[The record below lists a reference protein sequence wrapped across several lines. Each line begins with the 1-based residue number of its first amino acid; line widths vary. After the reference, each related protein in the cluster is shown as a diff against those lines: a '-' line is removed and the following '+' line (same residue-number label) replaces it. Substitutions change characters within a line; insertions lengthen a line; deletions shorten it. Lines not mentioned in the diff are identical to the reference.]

1 VNQTTISSSQA
12 HRLVIPSLAMS
23 IDDSLPTDLASA
35 HALIIAQRQ
44 ALSAAKMRATAA
56 ESEAQYRALLI
67 EKLKFTI
74 RKLRHERFGQS
85 SERGALLDQLELQ
98 LADLE
103 ADAAQAEAAA
113 QMAAAATSE
122 KITVAS
128 VERRRPARRPL
139 PEHLPRERIVYPA
152 PSACPCCGGTT
163 LRKIGED
170 VTETLELIP
179 RQWKVIQHVREKF
192 SCRTCEAISQP
203 PAPSH
208 PIARG
213 RAGPKLLA
221 HILFSKYG
229 LHLPLNRQSAVYA
242 REGIDLDVSTLADWV
257 GAAAATLMPLV
268 TEIRAHVFAAERIHA
283 DDTTVPVLAK
293 GKTRTGRLW
302 TYVRDDRPFAGPDP
316 PAAVFF
322 YSRDRG
328 GEHPEQHLAGY
339 AGLMQADAYAG
350 FNRLYEANRKPAP
363 IVEVACW
370 AHARRKFF
378 DLARINKAPIASEA
392 VARIDALFAIEREIN
407 GLAPQERVCV
417 RKERSRPLIFELE
430 SWLCEQRARVS
441 KNSETGKAID
451 YSLKRRSALTRFL
464 DDGRLCMSN
473 NAAERELRGIAVGR
487 RNWTFAGSD
496 EGGRRAATI
505 YTLIATAKLN
515 DVDPQAWL
523 ADMLARLPDHPAK
536 RIQELLPWH
545 WRPQNIAAE
554 AA

>member
-1 VNQTTISSSQA
+1 MNA
-12 HRLVIPSLAMS
+12 
-23 IDDSLPTDLASA
+23 DDSLPNDVETLKTMLVAE
-35 HALIIAQRQ
+35 R
-44 ALSAAKMRATAA
+44 AARLAA
-56 ESEAQYRALLI
+56 ESDAQYRALLI
-67 EKLKFTI
+67 EKLKYTI

-85 SERGALLDQLELQ
+85 AERGALLDQLELQ

-103 ADAAQAEAAA
+103 EDAAQAETAA
-113 QMAAAATSE
+113 QMAAAVATNA
-122 KITVAS
+122 KITVQS
-128 VERRRPARRPL
+128 FERRRPARRPL
-139 PEHLPRERIVYPA
+139 PEHLPRERVVYPA
-152 PSACPCCGGTT
+152 PAVCPCCGGAT

-192 SCRTCEAISQP
+192 SCRACEAITQP

-229 LHLPLNRQSAVYA
+229 LHLPLNRQSASYA
-242 REGIDLDVSTLADWV
+242 REGIELDVSTLADWV
-257 GAAAATLMPLV
+257 GAAAATLMPLI
-268 TEIRAHVFAAERIHA
+268 EAIRAHVFAAERIHA

-316 PAAVFF
+316 PAAAFF

-328 GEHPEQHLAGY
+328 GEHPEQHLASY

-350 FNRLYEANRKPAP
+350 FNRLYEAARKPGP
-363 IVEVACW
+363 IIEAACW
-370 AHARRKFF
+370 AHGRRKFF
-378 DLARINKAPIASEA
+378 DLARISKAPIAMKA
-392 VARIDALFAIEREIN
+392 VERIDTLFAIEREIN
-407 GLAPQERVCV
+407 GMTPQGRVHV
-417 RKERSRPLIFELE
+417 RNERSRPLVIALE
-430 SWLCEQRARVS
+430 SWLREQRDRVS

-451 YSLKRRSALTRFL
+451 YSLKRWSALTRFL

-473 NAAERELRGIAVGR
+473 NAAERELRAVAVGR

-496 EGGRRAATI
+496 EGGRRAAAI

-515 DVDPQAWL
+515 DLDPQAWL
-523 ADMLARLPDHPAK
+523 ADVLARLPDHRAK
-536 RIQELLPWH
+536 RIHELLPWN
-545 WRPQNIAAE
+545 WRRHSIAQ